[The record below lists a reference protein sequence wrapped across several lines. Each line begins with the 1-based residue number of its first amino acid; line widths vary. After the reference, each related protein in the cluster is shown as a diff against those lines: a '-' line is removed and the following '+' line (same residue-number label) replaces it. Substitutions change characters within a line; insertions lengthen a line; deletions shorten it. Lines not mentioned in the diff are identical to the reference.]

1 MGDRRAARRGANLS
15 AGGSTTVV
23 IHLRVATW
31 RLHVPL
37 RSPSATSRAAAHFRS
52 SAVIEEPPGLE
63 SAMARCA
70 ASPESS
76 AIVSRS
82 WRMMPT
88 TDRSGRGGTPV
99 TLSTRPI
106 LWPDESSHSND
117 RARPGMSSPRAPP
130 PTRR

>member
-1 MGDRRAARRGANLS
+1 
-15 AGGSTTVV
+15 
-23 IHLRVATW
+23 
-31 RLHVPL
+31 
-37 RSPSATSRAAAHFRS
+37 
-52 SAVIEEPPGLE
+52 
-63 SAMARCA
+63 MARCA

-117 RARPGMSSPRAPP
+117 RARPGMSSSESTSPHQTLSSAAEVTGAGGRK
-130 PTRR
+130 T